1 MSSLRSW
8 AVFFV
13 FATIALG
20 VVGVVVMMQV
30 RLQADEVGQRIRR
43 IERTTEERR
52 KELAYIERERS
63 KAQDVLS
70 LERRVGE
77 DLRPPE
83 PTQVIWVRPAF
94 VHPAT
99 SAILNPRMAAL
110 DSAVREPVDQGGGV
124 LR

>member
-1 MSSLRSW
+1 
-8 AVFFV
+8 
-13 FATIALG
+13 
-20 VVGVVVMMQV
+20 MMQV
-30 RLQADEVGQRIRR
+30 RMQADEVGQRIRR

-63 KAQDVLS
+63 KSQDVLS

-83 PTQVIWVRPAF
+83 PTQVIWLRPTVVR
-94 VHPAT
+94 PAT
-99 SAILNPRMAAL
+99 SAIQNPRMAAL